1 MNNLVAS
8 NLTHHPGRTLAS
20 VVGVAVGVIL
30 VVLTVGL
37 VRGQLRER
45 GQRDANIGVEIM
57 LRQGGA
63 GISLTSADMTI
74 PVADVEAGRGVPGG
88 GSGRRPRHSPD

>member
-8 NLTHHPGRTLAS
+8 NLTHHPGRTAAS
-20 VVGVAVGVIL
+20 VVGVAVGVVL

-37 VRGQLRER
+37 VRGALRDR

-57 LRQGGA
+57 LRQGGQ
-63 GISLTSADMTI
+63 GISLTSADMTPI
-74 PVADVEAGRGVPGG
+74 ECNN
-88 GSGRRPRHSPD
+88 SGRWNEWDHFT